1 MAPAAAPPAPLS
13 AGMTRIMLT
22 VCAMSATVMQALDT
36 TIANVALP
44 YMQGSLGASQD
55 QINWVLTSYIVAA
68 AVLTSL
74 IGWVSERFGRKK
86 LFVICAAGFT
96 FASLLCGLAQ
106 SIEQMVLF
114 RLLQGSF
121 GAALVPLS
129 QTVMIEIYPA
139 EQRGMAMSIWGMG
152 VMIGPIMGPT
162 LGGWLT
168 DNYSWHWVFLV
179 NLPIGIVTVAGLL
192 IFMTETKSVANLRFD
207 WLGFVALSIG
217 IGSLQLMLDRG
228 EQLAWFESNEIFAEM
243 IISIAGFYVF
253 FAHSFTTAKPF
264 VDFAMFRDRN
274 FASAFVFMFAVGV
287 ILYSTLALSTPFI
300 QGIMGYPVVTA
311 GVLLATRG
319 GGTLVAMIAVGRLMR
334 IIEARTLIFVGVA
347 MIAIT
352 LYHTIGF
359 TEQTSAQTIIT
370 LGVVQGLGLGLV
382 FVPLSTV
389 AFITL
394 PGYLRTNGS
403 SMLTLIRNIG
413 SAIGISVVTAMLTS
427 KTTIFHSQLVESL
440 TPFNNA
446 LKMPDVASHLD
457 VTSNTGLAILDAIV
471 TQQAT
476 IMAYANDYK
485 MLMVVSFLMLPFVI
499 LLGST
504 LKTTSGPNA
513 GPKTQE
519 VHALD

>member
-1 MAPAAAPPAPLS
+1 MSAAPTATDGRS
-13 AGMTRIMLT
+13 AGFTRAMLT

-68 AVLTSL
+68 AVLTSP
-74 IGWVSERFGRKK
+74 IGWISDRIGRKK
-86 LFVICAAGFT
+86 LFIICVAGFT
-96 FASLLCGLAQ
+96 FASLLCGIAQ

-129 QTVMIEIYPA
+129 QTVMLDIYPP
-139 EQRGMAMSIWGMG
+139 EQRGTAMSIWGIG
-152 VMIGPIMGPT
+152 VMLGPIMGPI

-179 NLPIGIVTVAGLL
+179 NLPVGIVTLAGLVM
-192 IFMTETKSVANLRFD
+192 FMTDAPPLAKLRFD
-207 WLGFVALSIG
+207 WLGFLALSIG

-228 EQLAWFESNEIFAEM
+228 GQLDWFQSNEVIAEA
-243 IISIAGFYVF
+243 IISAAGFYVF
-253 FAHSFTTAKPF
+253 FAHTFTTQNPF

-274 FASAFVFMFAVGV
+274 YAGAVTFMFVVGV

-300 QGIMGYPVVTA
+300 QGVMGYPIVAA
-311 GVLLATRG
+311 GMLLATRG
-319 GGTLVAMIAVGRLMR
+319 VGTLVGMIAVGRLMK
-334 IIEARTLIFVGVA
+334 ILEARTLIFIGTGLIAFSLHA
-347 MIAIT
+347 M
-352 LYHTIGF
+352 IGF
-359 TEQTSAQTIIT
+359 TEQTSAHTVT
-370 LGVVQGLGLGLV
+370 VMGMVQGFGLGLV

-394 PGYLRTNGS
+394 PDHLRTNGTA
-403 SMLTLIRNIG
+403 MLTLMRNIG
-413 SAIGISVVTAMLTS
+413 SSIGISVVTAMLIS
-427 KTTIFHSQLVESL
+427 KSAMFHSQLAEKI
-440 TPFNNA
+440 TPFNDA
-446 LKMPDVASHLD
+446 LKMPDVAAHLD
-457 VTSNTGLAILDAIV
+457 VGSPAGLAVLNDVV
-471 TQQAT
+471 TQQAS

-485 MLMVVSFLMLPFVI
+485 MLFCVCVAMMPLVF

-504 LKTTSGPNA
+504 RKTA
-513 GPKTQE
+513 GPQAQA

>member
-1 MAPAAAPPAPLS
+1 MPRS
-13 AGMTRIMLT
+13 AGVTRAMLT

-68 AVLTSL
+68 AVLTL
-74 IGWVSERFGRKK
+74 PVGWISERFGRKR
-86 LFVICAAGFT
+86 LFVACAAGFT
-96 FASLLCGLAQ
+96 VASLLCGVAQ
-106 SIEQMVLF
+106 TIEQMVLF

-129 QTVMIEIYPA
+129 QTVMLDIYPA

-152 VMIGPIMGPT
+152 VMLGPIMGPT

-192 IFMTETKSVANLRFD
+192 VFMTENKSAAQLRFD
-207 WLGFVALSIG
+207 WLGFLALSIG

-228 EQLAWFESNEIFAEM
+228 EQLAWFESNEIIAEL
-243 IISIAGFYVF
+243 IVSIAGFYVF
-253 FAHSFTTAKPF
+253 FAHSFTIAKPF
-264 VDFAMFRDRN
+264 VDFSMFRDRN
-274 FASAFVFMFAVGV
+274 FASAVAFMFAVGV
-287 ILYSTLALSTPFI
+287 ILYSTLSLSTPFI

-311 GVLLATRG
+311 GMLLATRG
-319 GGTLVAMIAVGRLMR
+319 IGTLVGMIAVGRLMQ
-334 IIEARTLIFVGVA
+334 ICEARTLIFAGVL
-347 MIAIT
+347 MISVT
-352 LYHTIGF
+352 LYETTGF
-359 TEQTSAQTIIT
+359 TEQTSAWTVAT

-389 AFITL
+389 AFVTL
-394 PGYLRTNGS
+394 PGHLRTNGTA
-403 SMLTLIRNIG
+403 MLTLVRNIG
-413 SAIGISVVTAMLTS
+413 SAIGISVVNAMLIS
-427 KTTIFHSQLVESL
+427 KTTMFHSQLVESL
-440 TPFNNA
+440 TPFNDA

-457 VTSNTGLAILDAIV
+457 VTSSTGLAMLDAIV
-471 TQQAT
+471 TQQAA
-476 IMAYANDYK
+476 IIAYANDYK
-485 MLMVVSFLMLPFVI
+485 MLMIVCVAMLPFVA

-504 LKTTSGPNA
+504 LKRISSG
-513 GPKTQE
+513 GPQE
-519 VHALD
+519 AHTHL